1 MFCCKFLVFY
11 IITLSLCL
19 LKDNYLLWCVQKYKS
34 KGVCV
39 QVDWKVKH
47 LKIYIRNAI
56 PIGKKENVNN
66 TVHVS
71 PESMYIKSLKRYN
84 FYILFTAS
92 VSIDVHDSERAW
104 KYFW

>member
-1 MFCCKFLVFY
+1 MFFCKVLVFY

-71 PESMYIKSLKRYN
+71 PESMYIKSL
-84 FYILFTAS
+84 
-92 VSIDVHDSERAW
+92 
-104 KYFW
+104 

>member
-11 IITLSLCL
+11 IMTLSLCL

-56 PIGKKENVNN
+56 PIWKKENVNN
-66 TVHVS
+66 TVS

-84 FYILFTAS
+84 FYILFT
-92 VSIDVHDSERAW
+92 VDINIDVHGCERAW